1 MPLNDLR
8 VLIVGDN
15 PLARAGLAA
24 LLASQPEL
32 NIVGQTAADT
42 ELALSISAYRPDVVI
57 WDMGWDAPRAFD
69 QLADARDAAPP
80 VLVLLTES
88 AHAAGAFS
96 AGARGVLFQ
105 EANAETLAAALHS
118 LAQGL
123 VVLAPEVMPLA
134 MPTAPPNLPATETL
148 TAREL
153 EVLALVAEGLPNKTI
168 AARLAISEHTVKFH
182 INAVMSKLG
191 AQSRTEAVV
200 RATRLGLIVL

>member
-32 NIVGQTAADT
+32 NLVGQTAADT
-42 ELALSISAYRPDVVI
+42 DLALSISAYLPDVVI
-57 WDMGWDAPRAFD
+57 WDMGWDASRAFD
-69 QLADARDAAPP
+69 QLAEARDASPP
-80 VLVLLTES
+80 VLALLAEA
-88 AHAAGAFS
+88 AHAAEALS

-105 EANAETLAAALHS
+105 EANAETLASALHA

-123 VVLAPEVMPLA
+123 IILAPELMPLA
-134 MPTAPPNLPATETL
+134 IPAAPPAVPPAESL

-200 RATRLGLIVL
+200 RATRLGMIVL